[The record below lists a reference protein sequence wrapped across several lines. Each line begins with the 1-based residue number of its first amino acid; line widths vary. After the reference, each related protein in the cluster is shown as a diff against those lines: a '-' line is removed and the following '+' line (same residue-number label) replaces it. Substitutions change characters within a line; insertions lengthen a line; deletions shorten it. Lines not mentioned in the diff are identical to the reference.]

1 MASDSQFDEFGL
13 SATYELFR
21 LILRRLAHLE
31 SRIGQLENGK
41 ATEDQGRVL
50 VRSGVRADGTPRD
63 STAGGPIEPGSSGP
77 GETILG
83 EGIRPTEDQRCGA
96 IIFEEAYRR
105 SIGSGVDQTRPD
117 RSWVDGP
124 D

>member
-1 MASDSQFDEFGL
+1 MASDGQFDEFGL

-41 ATEDQGRVL
+41 ATENQGRVL
-50 VRSGVRADGTPRD
+50 VRSGVRADSAERD

-83 EGIRPTEDQRCGA
+83 VGVRPIEVERA
-96 IIFEEAYRR
+96 HNVIFEEAYRR
-105 SIGSGVDQTRPD
+105 QFECRVDEVLASRP
-117 RSWVDGP
+117 WIDGP